1 VRTGEFI
8 VIAQFGGSTVYF
20 RIRATDQAHAKALD
34 KLFIIVIVSDIIRPG
49 KAGNGAPK
57 PIRV

>member
-1 VRTGEFI
+1 LGI
-8 VIAQFGGSTVYF
+8 DGLLP
-20 RIRATDQAHAKALD
+20 IRATNQAHAKALD